1 MGCTKYIWRE
11 LLKNDMQLIKLCRQ
25 ETTLL
30 AKLMTVN
37 YLSGV
42 IEQSIAKFKK
52 YILWEFIKEYPKKN
66 GQRIKAGCCLNAC
79 KSRYRFNFNCRSS
92 CF

>member
-11 LLKNDMQLIKLCRQ
+11 LLKNDMQLIKSCRQ

-30 AKLMTVN
+30 AKLMTAN

-52 YILWEFIKEYPKKN
+52 YILWEFIKEYPKKMD
-66 GQRIKAGCCLNAC
+66 KE
-79 KSRYRFNFNCRSS
+79 
-92 CF
+92 